1 MDSTAQQLTGLLIKA
16 IPTVFFFI
24 ALMVYLQIVFFK
36 PLLGVMRERKL
47 QTEGVRKLAEEAFA
61 TADQKTAEFER
72 ALQAARAEIYKDQEV
87 MRQRWLAEQAETLA
101 SARAEADAKI
111 REARVDISQDVER
124 AKEELASSAASLS
137 EQIVQQLVGR
147 KTA

>member
-24 ALMVYLQIVFFK
+24 ALMIYLQIVFFK
-36 PLLGVMRERKL
+36 PLLEVMRERRR

-61 TADQKTAEFER
+61 AADQKTAEFER
-72 ALQAARAEIYKDQEV
+72 ALQAARAEIYKDQEA
-87 MRQRWLAEQAETLA
+87 MRQRWLAEQAETLLT
-101 SARAEADAKI
+101 ARAEADAKI
-111 REARVDISQDVER
+111 REARTEISQDLER

-137 EQIVQQLVGR
+137 EQIVKQLVGR
-147 KTA
+147 RAA

>member
-16 IPTVFFFI
+16 IPTAFFFI

-36 PLLGVMRERKL
+36 PLLEVMRERRR

-72 ALQAARAEIYKDQEV
+72 ALQAARAEIYKDQEA

-111 REARVDISQDVER
+111 REARAEISQDIER

-147 KTA
+147 RAA

>member
-36 PLLGVMRERKL
+36 PLLEVMRERRR

-61 TADQKTAEFER
+61 AADQKTAEFER
-72 ALQAARAEIYKDQEV
+72 ALQAARAEIYKDQEA

-101 SARAEADAKI
+101 GARADADAKI
-111 REARVDISQDVER
+111 REARAEISQEVDR

-147 KTA
+147 RAA

>member
-36 PLLGVMRERKL
+36 PLLEVMRERRR
-47 QTEGVRKLAEEAFA
+47 QTEGVRKIAEEAFA
-61 TADQKTAEFER
+61 AADQKTAEFER
-72 ALQAARAEIYKDQEV
+72 ALQAARAEIYKDQEA
-87 MRQRWLAEQAETLA
+87 MRHRWLAEQAETLA

-111 REARVDISQDVER
+111 RGARTEISQDVER

-147 KTA
+147 RAA

>member
-36 PLLGVMRERKL
+36 PLLEVMRERRR
-47 QTEGVRKLAEEAFA
+47 QTEGVRKLADEAFA
-61 TADQKTAEFER
+61 AADQKTAEFER
-72 ALQAARAEIYKDQEV
+72 ALQAARAEIYKDQEA

-101 SARAEADAKI
+101 AARADADAKI
-111 REARVDISQDVER
+111 REARAEISQDVER

-147 KTA
+147 KAA

>member
-24 ALMVYLQIVFFK
+24 ALMIYLQIVFFK

-137 EQIVQQLVGR
+137 EQIVQQLAGR

>member
-137 EQIVQQLVGR
+137 EQIVQQLAGR